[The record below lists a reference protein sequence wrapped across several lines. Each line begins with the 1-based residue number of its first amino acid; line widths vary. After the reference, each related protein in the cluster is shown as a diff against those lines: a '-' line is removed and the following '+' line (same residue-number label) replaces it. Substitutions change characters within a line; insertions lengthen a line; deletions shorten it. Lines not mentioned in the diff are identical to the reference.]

1 MRPYGGAALC
11 CASSPASKTG
21 GLSSAVPPGLA
32 TAHISGG
39 NATVVVENSEWL
51 TLLASPFHPPLQNQH
66 RRHPVNGLPALLDR
80 EIGFAQ
86 QPVGF
91 GRSEPLV
98 PEMHR
103 QPKSLAQFFGKDL
116 HLVGLNPFG
125 PAHAQRQPDHNLPHV
140 ILLNHPLQVF
150 KVVPLGSAL
159 QGLET
164 LGRDP
169 KGVRYGHADPAG
181 AYVKAENP
189 ADGELAGVAILGTA
203 LASLLRIWL
212 ARNDVVG
219 VNFHGLIICAELAS
233 QASVPPRRTAHTHC
247 GLNGSRA

>member
-103 QPKSLAQFFGKDL
+103 QPKPLAQFLGKDL

-125 PAHAQRQPDHNLPHV
+125 AAHAQRQPDHDLPHV
-140 ILLNHPLQVF
+140 IFLNHPLQVF
-150 KVVPLGSAL
+150 KVVPLSCAL
-159 QGLET
+159 QSFQT
-164 LGRDP
+164 LRRDP
-169 KGVRYGHADPAG
+169 ERIRHGHADSAR
-181 AYVKAENP
+181 AHVETKNP
-189 ADGELAGVAILGTA
+189 SDRELARLAVLGTA
-203 LASLLRIWL
+203 LAWL
-212 ARNDVVG
+212 A
-219 VNFHGLIICAELAS
+219 
-233 QASVPPRRTAHTHC
+233 
-247 GLNGSRA
+247 